1 MSVKI
6 NAKAELGIAKSF
18 EVKESNKNMRKT
30 WVLQKAMAKMAIDRE
45 QSGDDAADFESALDG
60 MMEMQDTTIAYIV
73 DILGLSE
80 AQAEKIQDKSFE
92 DTIAF
97 AQRIA
102 AEIMHIDMFEASEKE
117 TGLEA

>member
-6 NAKAELGIAKSF
+6 NAKAELGITKPF
-18 EVKESNKNMRKT
+18 EVKESNKNIRKT
-30 WVLQKAMAKMAIDRE
+30 WALQNVMAKMAIDRE
-45 QSGDDAADFESALDG
+45 QSGDDAADFESAVDA

-80 AQAEKIQDKSFE
+80 AQAEKIQDKNYE

-102 AEIMHIDMFEASEKE
+102 AELLHIDMAEASEEE
-117 TGLEA
+117 TGLKD